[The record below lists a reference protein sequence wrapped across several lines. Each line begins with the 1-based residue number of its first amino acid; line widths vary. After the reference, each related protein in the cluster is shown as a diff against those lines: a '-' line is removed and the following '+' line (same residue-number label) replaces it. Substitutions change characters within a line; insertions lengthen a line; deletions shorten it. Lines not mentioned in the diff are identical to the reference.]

1 MNLRRV
7 LTALAVLALF
17 VGLASAQV
25 VTPVPINCSVSAA
38 VPNVRSQGVTEK
50 PGDVILTCS
59 GGPAPTAS
67 TTVGVDR
74 ATISIDFAGVGITS
88 RTGSTINTTLDGN
101 VDQLATDAL
110 LLIDEP
116 GSCNGPAGAACTTVG
131 GSAFPSVPSAG
142 GYGQNADIKVCTA
155 LQQRDLPA
163 PGLGGIQANCPAFPQ
178 LVGAYWVLD
187 TTGAGGGHVANAYQG
202 VTPKGG
208 GNNTKL
214 TFLNVPIL
222 STGANNV
229 ARVYRLVNARLNVG
243 SNASITASVTV
254 TPNTGAVSTLNV
266 TNNAVAAGTAA
277 SGLTTSMTTVGGAT
291 LCATTALQPVGAQSK
306 SNMALLT
313 FTEGFGTAFK
323 TRVLPLVNSA
333 YAAELSGLTNQVNA
347 TGNYP
352 TQYNAAG
359 SASATNITVTPA
371 QSESGFV
378 VQGLTVNGFAAGLA
392 DSGTRFKAVFKGLNS
407 KATYYVSQVNVADY
421 STEMAVPGGAGGV
434 GGIGDANPSPYAI
447 AIANVSGNVIGA
459 EIANPVPFAPV
470 AAFGTLANTAGG
482 VTGVHVIQ
490 LSPDSSGNAEVVWE
504 VTNASTAV
512 DTFNFAFYATYSN
525 VTNAPPTGVDGT
537 VTIGFAPTN
546 GSSGQTTGS
555 FIPRFIAPTAVA
567 NPNVFLVVPCQTT
580 LLFPF
585 VSNTRS
591 TATTHWD
598 TGIAIVNTG
607 ADPWNSV
614 PIPSPASTT
623 TTCNLTFYGPS
634 APPAMTTPPI
644 APGTSF
650 AFTVSDPLLTG
661 TTTVTNFAGYMFAVC
676 NFQFAHAFVF
686 VEDDTRSMAMGYLG
700 LVVDNGSGIQ
710 RAATLTGERL
720 SH

>member
-59 GGPAPTAS
+59 GGPVPTPS
-67 TTVGVDR
+67 TSVGVDR
-74 ATISIDFAGVGITS
+74 ATISIDFAGVAITS
-88 RTGSTINTTLDGN
+88 RTSGSVTDGG
-101 VDQLATDAL
+101 VGQSITDAL

-116 GSCNGPAGAACTTVG
+116 GSCNGPVGAACAVVG

-142 GYGQNADIKVCTA
+142 GYGQNADIKVCTVA
-155 LQQRDLPA
+155 NQRDA
-163 PGLGGIQANCPAFPQ
+163 GGIQSVCPAYPQ
-178 LVGAYWVLD
+178 LSGAYWVLD

-202 VTPKGG
+202 VTPSGG

-243 SNASITASVTV
+243 SNASITANVTV
-254 TPNTGAVSTLNV
+254 TPNPLAVSTLNV

-277 SGLTTSMTTVGGAT
+277 SGLTTSITTVGGGT
-291 LCATTALQPVGAQSK
+291 LCATTTLQPVGAQSK

-378 VQGLTVNGFAAGLA
+378 VQGLTVNGIAAGLA

-421 STEMAVPGGAGGV
+421 STEMPVPGGAGGV

-447 AIANVSGNVIGA
+447 AIANISGNAIGA

-470 AAFGTLANTAGG
+470 AAFVTLANTAGG

-490 LSPDSSGNAEVVWE
+490 LSPDGSGNAEVVWE

-525 VTNAPPTGVDGT
+525 VTNPPPTGVDGT

-546 GSSGQTTGS
+546 GSGNSTTTNS
-555 FIPRFIAPTAVA
+555 FIPRFIAPTAAA

-661 TTTVTNFAGYMFAVC
+661 ATTVTNFAGYMFAVC
-676 NFQFAHAFVF
+676 NFQFAHGFVF

>member
-1 MNLRRV
+1 
-7 LTALAVLALF
+7 LAGVA
-17 VGLASAQV
+17 
-25 VTPVPINCSVSAA
+25 TPISVSA
-38 VPNVRSQGVTEK
+38 
-50 PGDVILTCS
+50 
-59 GGPAPTAS
+59 
-67 TTVGVDR
+67 
-74 ATISIDFAGVGITS
+74 
-88 RTGSTINTTLDGN
+88 
-101 VDQLATDAL
+101 
-110 LLIDEP
+110 
-116 GSCNGPAGAACTTVG
+116 
-131 GSAFPSVPSAG
+131 
-142 GYGQNADIKVCTA
+142 
-155 LQQRDLPA
+155 
-163 PGLGGIQANCPAFPQ
+163 
-178 LVGAYWVLD
+178 
-187 TTGAGGGHVANAYQG
+187 
-202 VTPKGG
+202 
-208 GNNTKL
+208 
-214 TFLNVPIL
+214 
-222 STGANNV
+222 
-229 ARVYRLVNARLNVG
+229 
-243 SNASITASVTV
+243 
-254 TPNTGAVSTLNV
+254 
-266 TNNAVAAGTAA
+266 
-277 SGLTTSMTTVGGAT
+277 
-291 LCATTALQPVGAQSK
+291 
-306 SNMALLT
+306 
-313 FTEGFGTAFK
+313 
-323 TRVLPLVNSA
+323 
-333 YAAELSGLTNQVNA
+333 
-347 TGNYP
+347 
-352 TQYNAAG
+352 
-359 SASATNITVTPA
+359 A

-378 VQGLTVNGFAAGLA
+378 VQSLQIAAGPPATVAGLA
-392 DSGTRFKAVFKGLNS
+392 DSGTRFKAVFKGLS
-407 KATYYVSQVNVADY
+407 TKATYYVSEFNVADY
-421 STEMAVPGGAGGV
+421 SNEAAAPAAPGNADPTPYAVL
-434 GGIGDANPSPYAI
+434 IGQMNGDNAIVSETNPS
-447 AIANVSGNVIGA
+447 
-459 EIANPVPFAPV
+459 V
-470 AAFGTLANTAGG
+470 AVTPLVVFGLANAPPAPTPG
-482 VTGVHVIQ
+482 GVHVVT
-490 LSPDSSGNAEVVWE
+490 LTPDGSGNAEVVWE